1 MRISGG
7 LLLFKN
13 YDGTPLVSR
22 RKLLRFG
29 NSLDRRVFLGVIDDF
44 DVVLFSSNPKEKS
57 SAVIEWCFCR
67 PRRPKYWVTDHQ
79 CLDECL
85 QTSLSRLLF
94 FSLLVRNNWVFALLF
109 CEVSVNFRNYDT
121 KAIRLVIFP
130 VFFTNFCVKRLE
142 NFIKVLQF
150 VLFDTFRIA
159 VFWNP
164 RLLASCFYFVEF
176 S

>member
-57 SAVIEWCFCR
+57 SAVRVVFL
-67 PRRPKYWVTDHQ
+67 P
-79 CLDECL
+79 
-85 QTSLSRLLF
+85 TSK
-94 FSLLVRNNWVFALLF
+94 
-109 CEVSVNFRNYDT
+109 T
-121 KAIRLVIFP
+121 KILGHGPP
-130 VFFTNFCVKRLE
+130 VFGRVFTDFP
-142 NFIKVLQF
+142 F
-150 VLFDTFRIA
+150 
-159 VFWNP
+159 P
-164 RLLASCFYFVEF
+164 ASFFLTLSQE
-176 S
+176 